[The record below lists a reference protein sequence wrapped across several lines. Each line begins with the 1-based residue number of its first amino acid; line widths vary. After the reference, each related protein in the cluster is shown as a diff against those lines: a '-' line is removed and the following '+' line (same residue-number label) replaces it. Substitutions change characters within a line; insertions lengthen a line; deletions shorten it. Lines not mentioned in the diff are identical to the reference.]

1 MKKTIIVIMGFI
13 LAVLIG
19 MLVFPKDIHFDYPDR
34 TRECSCIGF
43 EAKEQCFGIPGSCK
57 VKYKEPPSM
66 FVGGRPKGSIDL
78 TLVIDK
84 SKSMEGNRLR
94 LAKESAY
101 LLIDEL
107 YEDDR
112 MAVIPFDNTSRVE
125 QDFSTDK
132 DKLKD
137 VIEEIDPG
145 STSEYIPAL
154 DMIHYNYM
162 TGKTSSHFVWKVIF
176 ISDGEPTDKAG
187 LPAIYHK
194 INELTSDNICIYTVG
209 FGDKDS
215 LSNKAEDILK
225 NISMISYKNTHCGG
239 YFRAKDNA
247 SELVEALYSIYDDI
261 LTEKLEINI
270 NTPKKQRYYSK
281 EIKVDFTTN
290 IPAVCYYKLN
300 SGNRIRTYS
309 NNFDIETDQTDNI
322 LQIECEKNYGYADS
336 VRESVD
342 FSVDPSS
349 FSLLSSLGR
358 KLGKKKE
365 ITRLQGDD
373 IMELLGSIVER
384 EDLSII
390 KKVNNAGMTT
400 VVYFIIQNNKPV
412 ALKNV
417 KIQQKM
423 PLKIADSDE
432 DFSVNEKYDLINIR
446 PPNLQFSYD
455 QIEPEETVTIVYTF
469 PKRVH
474 AEYVN
479 LIETKILYDEITNK
493 QIADMVKS
501 INESQN
507 NFEMTSES
515 EYKDKKTKGR
525 ITLNPLRKMEKVKV
539 YLDIPKCMAYHI
551 DKIYFKNLN
560 YKVIASDPMI
570 LWDYETVDEEISLE
584 YELDKKLE
592 EMCENQL
599 AIIPIAEELGE
610 SLEED
615 KKDYTIVFLVL
626 LPLIIIVLYFYQNH
640 LEENLKLP
648 KWMTNAFIIILIAAL
663 LILLF
668 FPRTMKE
675 EMMSCSCF
683 GFADSDTC
691 FGIPYNCQHYEEE
704 IETEENAYQEEC
716 TTKSC
721 DILNQYL
728 RIQPKTYS
736 KSSVDL
742 VLILDHS
749 KSMEKEDKLQSAKMA
764 SKNLIPLLGKDD
776 KMALIEFD
784 NSSKLVQGF
793 TRNETT
799 LKNSIDS
806 INLGFTTKYI
816 PPLNTAHWTFM
827 LESDRFKNWQLIFI
841 SDGSP
846 WDAGK
851 PDTIYDKV
859 REMVSDDICINT
871 IGFGEEITPGSE
883 AEIILKRMAKIS
895 RDVIGCG
902 SYYYA
907 PKNMK
912 ELSDILGKVYLES
925 STKKLQMNI
934 DATVNAFEFTT
945 AETLSVTAR
954 LSSSLNNQPIPG
966 EFTLDENTYCSPAA
980 NMKLVLKK
988 KGEEEIFEEYP
999 LTYDG
1004 HEYSINKDDLAVGEF
1019 SVYLE
1024 AHLSL
1029 PQNNECPLGGRLYL
1043 GDIIVVPF
1051 KGFKKCMTDSCYEVH
1066 NYLNTL
1072 ATEPIIDVTITD
1084 YAFIPMNITISDGTI
1099 VRWVNKGEKPHTVT
1113 SGEKKYDGMFTS
1125 PILKPG
1131 ESYNITFEKGGV
1143 FRYFDNLSVELAGKL
1158 DYDREKNITLRGF
1171 TLKYNGSL
1179 DLTLLIDK
1187 SGSMYKGNRIDQ
1199 VRNATKN
1206 LIRMLYPGDKV
1217 SVITFSDKAV
1227 IDTLFAAEKSVAL
1240 TKVQEI
1246 ASQGETKYIP
1256 AFETVEKYY
1265 QKRSKQKK
1273 GKIVIL
1279 LSDGIPWD
1287 EGRPDSIFKKVEG
1300 LVDQGICIY
1309 SIGYGEEVSSGS
1321 EAEKILKG
1329 IVDISQGSENCGRYY
1344 YTPSDETKLIK
1355 IFGAIYYENKNA
1367 VDGLMI
1373 YPTLSEDVM
1382 MENET
1387 AKVTAK
1393 VKSAY
1398 NSKFLPGHIDIPGLE
1413 LCGPPAVVLA
1423 NLKDLNNKTVK
1434 KIEME
1439 YVGDSTGYSA
1449 NISRVKPG
1457 SYNVEVMARSAC
1469 TDKTLCDYKGSS
1481 SLSLTV
1487 LDDGKSDWS
1496 LVSIAIGIVIIMLIG
1511 SFLIRKY
1518 TRKTEQDI

>member
-1 MKKTIIVIMGFI
+1 MKKTIIIVMGLI
-13 LAVLIG
+13 LVVLFSV
-19 MLVFPKDIHFDYPDR
+19 LLFPKDIYFEFPNKI
-34 TRECSCIGF
+34 RECGCIGF
-43 EAKEQCFGIPGSCK
+43 KAKEQCFGIPGSCK

-84 SKSMEGNRLR
+84 SESMKGNKLR

-101 LLIDEL
+101 LLIDQL

-112 MAVIPFDNTSRVE
+112 MALIPFDNTSRVK
-125 QDFSTDK
+125 QDFSSDK
-132 DKLKD
+132 DKLKE
-137 VIEEIDPG
+137 VIEEIDSG

-162 TGKTSSHFVWKVIF
+162 TGTTSSHFVWKVIF

-194 INELTSDNICIYTVG
+194 IHEITSDNICIYTVG
-209 FGDKDS
+209 FGDKES
-215 LSNKAEDILK
+215 LSTKAEDILK
-225 NISMISYKNTHCGG
+225 NISLISYRNTHCGG

-247 SELVEALYSIYDDI
+247 SELVEALFSIYDDI

-270 NTPKKQRYYSK
+270 NSPKNQRYYSK
-281 EIKVDFTTN
+281 DIKVDFNTN
-290 IPAVCYYKLN
+290 IPAVCHYQLN
-300 SGNRIRTYS
+300 SGNRIRVYS
-309 NNFDIETDQTDNI
+309 NNFDVETDQKENV
-322 LQIECEKNYGYADS
+322 LKIECEKNYGYSDS
-336 VRESVD
+336 VSEIVE
-342 FSVDPSS
+342 FTVDPSS

-358 KLGKKKE
+358 KLGRKKE
-365 ITRLQGDD
+365 ITRLEGDD
-373 IMELLGSIVER
+373 IMELLQSIVDR
-384 EDLSII
+384 EDLTII
-390 KKVNNAGMTT
+390 KKVNNAGTTT

-412 ALKNV
+412 TLKNV
-417 KIQQKM
+417 KIQQKL
-423 PLKIADSDE
+423 PLNIADSDE
-432 DFSVNEKYDLINIR
+432 EFSVNEAYDLINIR

-455 QIEPEETVTIVYTF
+455 KLEPEETVTIVYTF
-469 PKRVH
+469 PKQVY

-501 INESQN
+501 INETQN
-507 NFEMTSES
+507 AFEMTRES
-515 EYKDKKTKGR
+515 EYKDGKTKGR
-525 ITLNPLRKMEKVKV
+525 INLNPLRKMEKVKV

-599 AIIPIAEELGE
+599 AVIPVADELGE

-615 KKDYTIVFLVL
+615 KKDYTLVFLVL
-626 LPLIIIVLYFYQNH
+626 LPLIIVILYFYQDH
-640 LEENLKLP
+640 LEDNLKLP
-648 KWMTNAFIIILIAAL
+648 RWMTNAFIIVLVFAL

-668 FPRTMKE
+668 FPRTMKD
-675 EMMSCSCF
+675 EMMNCACF
-683 GFADSDTC
+683 GFSDADKC
-691 FGIPYNCQHYEEE
+691 FGIPYNCQHFEEKVN
-704 IETEENAYQEEC
+704 TEENVYQESC

-721 DILNQYL
+721 EVLSQYL

-749 KSMEKEDKLQSAKMA
+749 KSMEKGDKLQSAKMA

-784 NSSKLVQGF
+784 NSSKLVQSF
-793 TRNETT
+793 TRNESQ
-799 LKNSIDS
+799 LKESIDS

-846 WDAGK
+846 WDEGK
-851 PDTIYDKV
+851 PDKIYDKV

-883 AEIILKRMAKIS
+883 AEVILKRMAKIS
-895 RDVIGCG
+895 RDTIGCG

-912 ELSDILGKVYLES
+912 QLSDILGQVYLES

-934 DATVNAFEFTT
+934 DATINAFEFTT
-945 AETLSVTAR
+945 AETMSVTAR

-980 NMKLVLKK
+980 KIRMLLKK
-988 KGEEEIFEEYP
+988 KGHEEVFEEYP
-999 LTYDG
+999 LIYDG
-1004 HEYSINKDDLAVGEF
+1004 HEYSINKDSLPVGEF

-1024 AHLSL
+1024 ANLTL
-1029 PQNNECPLGGRLYL
+1029 PQKNECPLSGRLYL

-1072 ATEPIIDVTITD
+1072 ATEPIIEVTITD

-1113 SGEKKYDGMFTS
+1113 SGEKKYDGQFTS
-1125 PILKPG
+1125 PILQPG
-1131 ESYNITFEKGGV
+1131 DSYNITFEKGGV
-1143 FRYFDNLSVELAGKL
+1143 FKYFDNLSVELAGKL

-1187 SGSMYKGNRIDQ
+1187 SGSMYKGSQIDQ

-1256 AFETVEKYY
+1256 ALETVEKYY
-1265 QKRSKQKK
+1265 QKRSQQKK

-1287 EGRPDSIFKKVEG
+1287 EGKPDSIFNEVED
-1300 LVDQGICIY
+1300 LVEQGVCVY
-1309 SIGYGEEVSSGS
+1309 TIGYGDEVYPGS

-1329 IVDISQGSENCGRYY
+1329 IVDISQASENCGRYY

-1367 VDGLMI
+1367 VDGLI
-1373 YPTLSEDVM
+1373 LYPTLSQDVM
-1382 MENET
+1382 IENET
-1387 AKVTAK
+1387 AKVTTK

-1398 NSKFLPGHIDIPGLE
+1398 NSKFLPGYINIPGLE

-1423 NLKDLNNKTVK
+1423 NLKDKNNKTVK
-1434 KIEME
+1434 SIEME

-1449 NISRVKPG
+1449 NISNMRPG
-1457 SYNVEVMARSAC
+1457 SYNVEVSARSAC
-1469 TDKTLCDYKGSS
+1469 TDKKLCDYKGSS
-1481 SLSLTV
+1481 ILSLTV
-1487 LDDGKSDWS
+1487 LDDGKADWS
-1496 LVSIAIGIVIIMLIG
+1496 LVSIAAGLVIIITIG
-1511 SFLIRKY
+1511 SYFVRKY
-1518 TRKTEQDI
+1518 TKKTEQDI